1 MNIHNLLTS
10 KPLYWIAMVLMVINI
25 LGYISIG
32 SFECVIVF
40 AIGYYVSNHFTK
52 KYQALDILAGIF
64 ASNVIFGCGRIK
76 EGFKE
81 GMCSPGC
88 KCDKCVGGKC
98 PPGCNCDKR
107 KKIN

>member
-1 MNIHNLLTS
+1 MNIDKLLSS

-40 AIGYYVSNHFTK
+40 AIGYYISNYFTK

-76 EGFKE
+76 EGFTA
-81 GMCSPGC
+81 GC
-88 KCDKCVGGKC
+88 KYGRQIGCKVGC
-98 PPGCNCDKR
+98 ACTGCSRCKGS
-107 KKIN
+107 

>member
-1 MNIHNLLTS
+1 MNIHKLLTS
-10 KPLYWIAMVLMVINI
+10 KPLYWIAMILMVINI

-76 EGFKE
+76 EGFRLEK
-81 GMCSPGC
+81 GC
-88 KCDKCVGGKC
+88 KQGCTCEGCKTLQGG
-98 PPGCNCDKR
+98 GTSN
-107 KKIN
+107 

>member
-1 MNIHNLLTS
+1 MNIHKLLTS
-10 KPLYWIAMVLMVINI
+10 KPLYWIAMILMVINI

-76 EGFKE
+76 EGVTGDCKS
-81 GMCSPGC
+81 GRQIGC
-88 KCDKCVGGKC
+88 KA
-98 PPGCNCDKR
+98 GCECTGCSRCKGS
-107 KKIN
+107 